1 MYAVPRG
8 TLKIVAVSVKE
19 DGSCSELQFFWIAL
33 GDDYVADRGYLV
45 KGLSLFP
52 HLVKELKRLFL
63 CRFAFSGNAKDGW
76 YLLDQYFHDLSVQS

>member
-33 GDDYVADRGYLV
+33 GDDYVAERGYLM
-45 KGLSLFP
+45 KGLSLFQ
-52 HLVKELKRLFL
+52 HLVNGLKHLFL
-63 CRFAFSGNAKDGW
+63 CHFALSGNAKDRW
-76 YLLDQYFHDLSVQS
+76 CPLDQYFRALTVQS